1 MEEVVIGIATPP
13 GMTAANGY
21 FSAASALGFDRDENL
36 RFKIFYGEE
45 PGATARALCS
55 GGCDIASLNTTVG
68 LLGRQEGLPM
78 KAIYGKA
85 RRTHRW
91 FAVLPN
97 SPIRSL
103 GDLKGKRISCDFS
116 HLQPLAE
123 AALAAEG
130 VNSQD
135 YTWIPWNGSGMQTRA
150 MLEPLRRGAVD
161 AVFLIDWNDG
171 DFTAEGL
178 PLRRLPSKILDRIRL
193 SSCLWVSESFI
204 DSNPN
209 TIIGTGRAVAKI
221 TVFGLEDPEKIVRL
235 MWKQEP
241 ATRPASGDLDR
252 ILFRDLAIIKAR
264 LESFR
269 IDRDDK
275 DPRWGAIDIAEIDKW
290 QDFMLASSAVSAKR
304 DPASFCDTRFIDDFN
319 RFDAEEV
326 RVAAHQLKVDS
337 TVGTL
342 S

>member
-1 MEEVVIGIATPP
+1 
-13 GMTAANGY
+13 
-21 FSAASALGFDRDENL
+21 
-36 RFKIFYGEE
+36 
-45 PGATARALCS
+45 
-55 GGCDIASLNTTVG
+55 
-68 LLGRQEGLPM
+68 M
-78 KAIYGKA
+78 KAVYGKA

-91 FAVLPN
+91 FAVLAD

-103 GDLKGKRISCDFS
+103 RDLKGKRISCDFF

-130 VNSQD
+130 VSPQD
-135 YTWIPWNGSGMQTRA
+135 YTWIPWNGSGMQTRT
-150 MLEPLRRGAVD
+150 MIEPLRRGEVD

-171 DFTAEGL
+171 DFIAEGL
-178 PLRRLPSKILDRIRL
+178 PLRRIPSKILDRIRL

-204 DSNPN
+204 FGSPDM
-209 TIIGTGRAVAKI
+209 IVGTGRALAKV
-221 TVFGLEDPEKIVRL
+221 TVFGLEEPEKIVRL

-241 ATRPASGDLDR
+241 ETRPAPADLDR

-269 IDRDDK
+269 IDRDDP

-290 QDFMLASSAVSAKR
+290 QDFMLASGAVRAKG

-319 RFDAEEV
+319 RFDAEQV
-326 RVAAHQLKVDS
+326 RAAARGMKVDWSGGVLS
-337 TVGTL
+337 TKERMM
-342 S
+342 

>member
-1 MEEVVIGIATPP
+1 MAEVVIGIATPP

-21 FSAASALGFDRDENL
+21 FSAASSLGFDRDEGL
-36 RFKIFYGEE
+36 RFKIYYGEE

-55 GGCDIASLNTTVG
+55 GVCDIASLNTTVG

-78 KAIYGKA
+78 KAVYGKA

-91 FAVLPN
+91 FAVLPD

-103 GDLKGKRISCDFS
+103 RDVKGKRISCDFS
-116 HLQPLAE
+116 HLQPLGE

-130 VNSQD
+130 VSPKD
-135 YTWIPWNGSGMQTRA
+135 CTWIPWNGSGMQTRT
-150 MLEPLRRGAVD
+150 MIEPLRRGEVD

-171 DFTAEGL
+171 DFIAEGL
-178 PLRRLPSKILDRIRL
+178 PLRRIPSKVLDRICL

-204 DSNPN
+204 ARNSDM
-209 TIIGTGRAVAKI
+209 IVGTGRALAKA

-241 ATRPASGDLDR
+241 ETRPAPGDLDR
-252 ILFRDLAIIKAR
+252 TLFRDLAIMKAR

-269 IDRDDK
+269 IDRDDP
-275 DPRWGAIDIAEIDKW
+275 DPRWGAIDLAEIDRW
-290 QDFMLASSAVSAKR
+290 QDFMLASGAVKAR
-304 DPASFCDTRFIDDFN
+304 LDPAVFCDTRFIDDFN
-319 RFDAEEV
+319 RFDTEQFKA
-326 RVAAHQLKVDS
+326 AAHAM
-337 TVGTL
+337 TVE
-342 S
+342 